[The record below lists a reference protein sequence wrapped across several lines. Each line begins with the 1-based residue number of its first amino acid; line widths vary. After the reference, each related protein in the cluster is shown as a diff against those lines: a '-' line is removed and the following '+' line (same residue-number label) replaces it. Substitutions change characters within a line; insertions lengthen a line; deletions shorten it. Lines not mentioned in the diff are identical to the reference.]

1 MAGRLRPSAT
11 PPFLSGPSTRHEQG
25 VLRAGGSGGVGASL
39 ARLARAPQF
48 PGVTC
53 ESPPATSSALFLFT
67 FPLPPASR
75 LTQRRDPSVEPR
87 QSPAGTGHPPS
98 PAAAQERWGK
108 SSPLREVPSTH
119 PPCAPH
125 QHIPT
130 KGCCSRAI
138 PPLSGLPASVPPNP
152 ISDPRH
158 KPAPVLPW
166 LLSPRQPPPTSG
178 WVPGGLSG
186 RSLPLPTH
194 TYAHPAPAERQA
206 GA

>member
-1 MAGRLRPSAT
+1 M
-11 PPFLSGPSTRHEQG
+11 
-25 VLRAGGSGGVGASL
+25 GASL
-39 ARLARAPQF
+39 ARLAQAPQF

-75 LTQRRDPSVEPR
+75 LTQRRDPSAEPR
-87 QSPAGTGHPPS
+87 RAQPVPGILPDPRQAGGGGE
-98 PAAAQERWGK
+98 QL
-108 SSPLREVPSTH
+108 PLREVPSTR
-119 PPCAPH
+119 PPCPPH
-125 QHIPT
+125 RHIPT
-130 KGCCSRAI
+130 QGCCSPAI
-138 PPLSGLPASVPPNP
+138 PPLSLLAASVPPNP
-152 ISDPRH
+152 SSDPRH

-166 LLSPRQPPPTSG
+166 FLSPRQPPPTSG

-194 TYAHPAPAERQA
+194 TYAQPAPAERQA

>member
-1 MAGRLRPSAT
+1 M
-11 PPFLSGPSTRHEQG
+11 
-25 VLRAGGSGGVGASL
+25 GASL

-67 FPLPPASR
+67 FPLPPAS
-75 LTQRRDPSVEPR
+75 LTQRRDPSAEPSQYR
-87 QSPAGTGHPPS
+87 ASSLTHGTLGEMGELPPS
-98 PAAAQERWGK
+98 PGPPLH
-108 SSPLREVPSTH
+108 SPSLRPSPH
-119 PPCAPH
+119 PAPL
-125 QHIPT
+125 IPT

-138 PPLSGLPASVPPNP
+138 PPLSPLPASVPPNP
-152 ISDPRH
+152 STDPRH
-158 KPAPVLPW
+158 KPAPALPW
-166 LLSPRQPPPTSG
+166 LLSPRQPPPTAG